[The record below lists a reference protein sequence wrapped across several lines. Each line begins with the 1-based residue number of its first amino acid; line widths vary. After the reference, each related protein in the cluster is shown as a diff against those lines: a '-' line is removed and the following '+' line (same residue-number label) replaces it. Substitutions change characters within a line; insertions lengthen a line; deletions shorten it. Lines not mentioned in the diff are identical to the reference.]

1 MRYFFLFL
9 LLMPSAAAIAV
20 TPTVLDMSGAN
31 EQRELLIINNVN
43 DDVSYNISSDNA
55 VTIEPGTFALKKEES
70 RIVKVSLKSFPHN
83 SSLHIEE
90 MRDGYT
96 IINSVRIPIISSRE
110 DNHVYSIRPA
120 QKINPQQKKGSGMKE
135 ITGMATIK
143 EKAKENYDLYIIGTL
158 IVSALVYNLA
168 RLRPKRKKAIEG
180 KKDE

>member
-43 DDVSYNISSDNA
+43 DDASYNISSDHS
-55 VTIEPGTFALKKEES
+55 VMIEPNSFSLKKEEL
-70 RIVKVSLKSFPHN
+70 RIVKVSVKSFPHN

-90 MRDGYT
+90 MREGYT

-120 QKINPQQKKGSGMKE
+120 QKVINHPKKKESGMKD
-135 ITGMATIK
+135 ITGMAIIK
-143 EKAKENYDLYIIGTL
+143 KKAKENYDLYIMGAL
-158 IVSALVYNLA
+158 IVSALVYNLV
-168 RLRPKRKKAIEG
+168 RLRPKKEKKNE
-180 KKDE
+180 

>member
-9 LLMPSAAAIAV
+9 LLMPCAAAIAV
-20 TPTVLDMSGAN
+20 TPTVLEFSEAN
-31 EQRELLIINNVN
+31 VPRELLIINNVN
-43 DDVSYNISSDNA
+43 DDVSYNISSGNA
-55 VTIEPGTFALKKEES
+55 VTIEHGTFALKKEES
-70 RIVKVSLKSFPHN
+70 RIVKVSVRSFPHN

-110 DNHVYSIRPA
+110 DNHVYN
-120 QKINPQQKKGSGMKE
+120 INPVQKVINPPKKKEGGMKD
-135 ITGMATIK
+135 ITGMAIIK

-158 IVSALVYNLA
+158 IASALVYNLV
-168 RLRPKRKKAIEG
+168 RLRPKKV